1 MKYNHRKHRA
11 KQKEEKKMDIQKVI
25 LEVVSKLTGNSDL
38 IKKFTVDP
46 AAIIKQLTGFIAN
59 ADQLKEIVAGV
70 SKALGI
76 DAGKALEQGKGLL
89 AKLKSLFGK

>member
-1 MKYNHRKHRA
+1 
-11 KQKEEKKMDIQKVI
+11 MDIQKI
-25 LEVVSKLTGNSDL
+25 ISELVVKLTGKNDL
-38 IKKFTVDP
+38 IAKFTSDP
-46 AAIIKQLTGFIAN
+46 GKIIKDLTGFDVS
-59 ADQLKEIVAGV
+59 ADQIKEIVAGV